1 MTPPLFLAF
10 HRRSFFHPWDVVPM
24 VPAALLD
31 RLNAALRENS
41 PASYPVEARPNIASY
56 LDHTYLK
63 PEGGAVQIEKL
74 CAEARE
80 YGFASVC
87 IQPRYV
93 GFCKELLAGSG
104 VKVCTVIGFPLG
116 ANSPITKAFESG
128 QAVFD
133 GADEVDMVLS
143 VGELKAGKY
152 LNVFEDIRGVVQA
165 ADGRL
170 VKVILE
176 TSYLNDEE
184 KMAGCLISQRAG
196 AHYVKTSTGFSSA
209 GATVADIRLM
219 RATVG
224 PLMGVKA
231 SGGIRDT
238 ATAQAMI
245 EAGATRL
252 GVSAGVEIVKGLQGK
267 EQY

>member
-1 MTPPLFLAF
+1 
-10 HRRSFFHPWDVVPM
+10 
-24 VPAALLD
+24 
-31 RLNAALRENS
+31 
-41 PASYPVEARPNIASY
+41 
-56 LDHTYLK
+56 
-63 PEGGAVQIEKL
+63 
-74 CAEARE
+74 
-80 YGFASVC
+80 
-87 IQPRYV
+87 
-93 GFCKELLAGSG
+93 
-104 VKVCTVIGFPLG
+104 
-116 ANSPITKAFESG
+116 
-128 QAVFD
+128 
-133 GADEVDMVLS
+133 MVLS
-143 VGELKAGKY
+143 VGELKAGKF

-219 RATVG
+219 RGTVG